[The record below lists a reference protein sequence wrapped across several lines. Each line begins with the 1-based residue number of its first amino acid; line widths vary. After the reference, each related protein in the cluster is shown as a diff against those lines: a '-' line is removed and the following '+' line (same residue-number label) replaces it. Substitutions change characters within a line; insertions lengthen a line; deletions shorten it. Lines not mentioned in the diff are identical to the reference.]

1 MLVDR
6 HPLPGPTSRRLAH
19 REIVDWHDHAEHQLV
34 CPRAGALHVRT
45 DRGAWVV
52 PLGRAVWLPAG
63 VPHSHRAHG
72 RTQMLTLSFP
82 SPARRRAGAGS
93 ALPGTVLDDIVLD
106 DLVLDG
112 TQPTVVA
119 VGPLLREVIVELA
132 AGTGGTEGNDGGAR
146 PDGGGGPNRALGP
159 ADQADLYR
167 IALRRLVPAPAL
179 RHHLPAPADPRLRD
193 IAAILAEDPADPR
206 TLAELGRAAGA
217 SERTLSRLFR
227 RDTGMTFPQWRAQLR
242 LQHAMLALAAGSSVT
257 AAAVDSGYG
266 NISAFIAA
274 FREAFGVTPAAYRAE
289 AAT

>member
-19 REIVDWHDHAEHQLV
+19 RETIGWHDHSRHQLV
-34 CPRAGALHVRT
+34 YPRSGVLHVRT

-52 PLGRAVWLPAG
+52 PPRRAVWLPAG
-63 VPHSHRAHG
+63 IPQSHRAHG

-82 SPARRRAGAGS
+82 ASVRPRGMN
-93 ALPGTVLDDIVLD
+93 TQLDD
-106 DLVLDG
+106 

-119 VGPLLREVIVELA
+119 VSPLLREVIVELA
-132 AGTGGTEGNDGGAR
+132 SGTGTGDGDADGAAGLDAPLGPGGA
-146 PDGGGGPNRALGP
+146 PVPG
-159 ADQADLYR
+159 DQADLYR
-167 IALRRLVPAPAL
+167 IALRRLAPAPAL
-179 RHHLPAPADPRLRD
+179 RHYLPAPADPRLRD
-193 IAAILAEDPADPR
+193 IAEILADDPADPR

-242 LQHAMLALAAGSSVT
+242 LQHAMLLLAAGSSVT
-257 AAAVDSGYG
+257 EAAIDSGYG

-274 FREAFGVTPAAYRAE
+274 FRGTFGITPAAYRAE
-289 AAT
+289 ATA